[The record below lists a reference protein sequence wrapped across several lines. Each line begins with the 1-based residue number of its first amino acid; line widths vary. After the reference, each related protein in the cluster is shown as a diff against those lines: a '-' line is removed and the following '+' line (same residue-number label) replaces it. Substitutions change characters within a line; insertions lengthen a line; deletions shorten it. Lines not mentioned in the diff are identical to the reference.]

1 MVKLQHNG
9 KPINIMRTSL
19 NKAEKKQSLII
30 KKGDIS
36 NKKEAKI
43 INLAIHLEKLTAQ
56 LSDGLTRTDAEKW
69 LITGL
74 TTTDYKFIDLL
85 ISEGVKFTQFN
96 DYDNYEKER
105 LKKLFDDL
113 SIFAPKNVTKAEKK
127 KKPTGLNKDE
137 VQLAVYAR
145 NRDAQ
150 GFLDQYYP
158 KNGVCLSDSGYNNK
172 GKKRSEITQLDISK
186 KKLIGDLDL
195 SDFVN
200 LRRLACNSN
209 QLTRLFL
216 SQNKCSDNKLT
227 ELIIP
232 EGHELKILEFKTE
245 NYNDFIGS
253 LESLRNCTKLDHLNI
268 SDSYIE
274 QGLEYLNPNIKYI
287 KGHGWIVDFG
297 VLELKKSIITPFLLQ
312 NEMERKIMTPTYQQ
326 QFVYNEFLL

>member
-1 MVKLQHNG
+1 MESIKNFLENPQKWLDRKEQKTYERKEMIIDIGSEQYELQ
-9 KPINIMRTSL
+9 IL
-19 NKAEKKQSLII
+19 VW
-30 KKGDIS
+30 DIS
-36 NKKEAKI
+36 YKKEAKI

-113 SIFAPKNVTKAEKK
+113 SVTNSVTCGNCA
-127 KKPTGLNKDE
+127 GLNKDE

-216 SQNKCSDNKLT
+216 SQNSNLE
-227 ELIIP
+227 EL
-232 EGHELKILEFKTE
+232 
-245 NYNDFIGS
+245 
-253 LESLRNCTKLDHLNI
+253 
-268 SDSYIE
+268 
-274 QGLEYLNPNIKYI
+274 
-287 KGHGWIVDFG
+287 
-297 VLELKKSIITPFLLQ
+297 
-312 NEMERKIMTPTYQQ
+312 
-326 QFVYNEFLL
+326 